1 MLIIKPIFGNQNFYM
16 IQLNWFTKLIWPFS
30 SWIWIIY
37 RVFSSQQIFVIIL
50 KVLELIECL

>member
-16 IQLNWFTKLIWPFS
+16 IQLNWFTKLIWPFG

-50 KVLELIECL
+50 KVLELECL